1 MKHEKGGSP
10 TSSRSDVPKCRAT
23 AQGVGAVVDKLTT
36 EPGECHCGSHKG
48 CEVTL
53 LRVVS
58 KLVFL
63 KPCNCFS
70 PTSIL
75 AVFCCN
81 RDDLIGCVHPKG
93 ILPEAFLRYHPKSPE
108 TLASRMF
115 HSVSRS
121 CLATPSVAVPTCQ
134 NIAGHVILGSN
145 GRIQNWRATCWGA
158 TYWNIL
164 CLSIN
169 QALLLL
175 SERKHGCH
183 TRKPEHG
190 VIRTY
195 QGYPELVWFKHK
207 SPSGHVNNPEANRM
221 WNIYAI
227 QFWWVAF
234 LYVMQFPKV
243 DLNHLTVSIR
253 KQVVGLSFKST
264 ITTSDYVMEAAAH
277 TKFQLSDCILSQC
290 LFFDGRPRYCWLIYE
305 LPVCCRTKNR
315 VRSLL
320 LTSQTCSIIF
330 VVLKQFKPHFC
341 RLK

>member
-195 QGYPELVWFKHK
+195 QGYPELVWFKHIQKPKWPREQSRSKQNVKYICYPILVGCVSLCHAVSK
-207 SPSGHVNNPEANRM
+207 SWLEPFDCKH
-221 WNIYAI
+221 
-227 QFWWVAF
+227 
-234 LYVMQFPKV
+234 PKTGGGPQLQV
-243 DLNHLTVSIR
+243 HNH
-253 KQVVGLSFKST
+253 
-264 ITTSDYVMEAAAH
+264 Y
-277 TKFQLSDCILSQC
+277 
-290 LFFDGRPRYCWLIYE
+290 
-305 LPVCCRTKNR
+305 
-315 VRSLL
+315 
-320 LTSQTCSIIF
+320 
-330 VVLKQFKPHFC
+330 
-341 RLK
+341 